1 MEKLHLLH
9 SLLASLTCM
18 SSANQYSLRTIDSA
32 WIRPNISFV
41 PVRSIT
47 ACILK
52 YNLQL
57 RIGGESAMWQVGT
70 NRPVPALLVQWTSR
84 RDNQGWNWSQVSQ
97 RVSCIEMDV

>member
-57 RIGGESAMWQVGT
+57 RAGGESNVAGWDESTSTCLVGT
-70 NRPVPALLVQWTSR
+70 VDKSQGQSGMELVASLSK
-84 RDNQGWNWSQVSQ
+84 G
-97 RVSCIEMDV
+97 ELH